1 MCLYVQ
7 MKMCPHDRPGR
18 RLNEDL
24 QSWLNKSNSSV
35 VYVSM
40 GSIILSEHLPEEHLE
55 TFERVSFQRSLLQN
69 MKRKKVTEKKG
80 NYASPDQ
87 VFTKMNL
94 RVIWKRSGESTE
106 NTFMTKWVTIY
117 NLQVGDN

>member
-1 MCLYVQ
+1 
-7 MKMCPHDRPGR
+7 MKMCCHHRPGR

-55 TFERVSFQRSLLQN
+55 TFERVSL
-69 MKRKKVTEKKG
+69 
-80 NYASPDQ
+80 
-87 VFTKMNL
+87 
-94 RVIWKRSGESTE
+94 
-106 NTFMTKWVTIY
+106 
-117 NLQVGDN
+117 